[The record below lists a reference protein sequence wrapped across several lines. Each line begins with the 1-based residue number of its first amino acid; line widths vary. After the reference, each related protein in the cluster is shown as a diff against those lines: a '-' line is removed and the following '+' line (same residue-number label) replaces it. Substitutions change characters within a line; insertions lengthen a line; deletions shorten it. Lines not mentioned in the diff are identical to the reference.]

1 MLSIYEIEKVEIAKK
16 LLQEVEAQLKAD
28 EISKSILLGDAINA
42 CDEVLQEDLPEGYTP
57 PNKEDW
63 YSPGSIEKLLPA
75 PTMGDRIVE
84 ALSRVAGSTIICA
97 GLSACLSLGC
107 WGVSEF
113 KAASNDYHQPNFAA
127 QSRSYLGLTAI
138 FGSITSG
145 CIVLIAVADRG
156 VK

>member
-1 MLSIYEIEKVEIAKK
+1 MLTIYQSEKVAIAKK
-16 LLQEVEAQLKAD
+16 FLKEVEAQLKAD

-42 CDEVLQEDLPEGYTP
+42 CEEILQEDLGGYTP
-57 PNKEDW
+57 PKEEW
-63 YSPGSIEKLLPA
+63 YSPESIENLLPA
-75 PTMGDRIVE
+75 PTMGDRIIG

-113 KAASNDYHQPNFAA
+113 KAASNDYHQPDFAA
-127 QSRSYLGLTAI
+127 QSQGYLGLTAI

-145 CIVLIAVADRG
+145 CIVLIAVADRE